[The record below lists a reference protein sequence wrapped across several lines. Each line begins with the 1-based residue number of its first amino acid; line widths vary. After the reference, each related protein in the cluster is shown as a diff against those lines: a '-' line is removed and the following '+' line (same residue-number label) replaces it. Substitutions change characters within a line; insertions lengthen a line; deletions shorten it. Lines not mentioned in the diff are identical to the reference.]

1 MITQQRVGPTLL
13 ILLFAGLY
21 GCAWETPVSAES
33 AVAAPAVGADSG
45 TAGRAAQFALW
56 QQGAPYRYGGASP
69 AGFDCSGLVH
79 YAFGLAGKA
88 VPRTTADLHRRATPV
103 QRSALEAGD
112 LVFFSI
118 DGKLGHVGIYLDRG
132 RFVHAPRTGRT
143 VSVESLES
151 GFYERAFIGGGR
163 LP

>member
-1 MITQQRVGPTLL
+1 MITQLRLGPTLL
-13 ILLFAGLY
+13 MCLLAGLY
-21 GCAWETPVSAES
+21 GCAWETPPVAHE
-33 AVAAPAVGADSG
+33 APAAVVAATD
-45 TAGRAAQFALW
+45 TASRAARFALR
-56 QQGAPYRYGGASP
+56 QEGAPYRYGGASP

-103 QRSALEAGD
+103 QRSALETGD
-112 LVFFSI
+112 LVFFNI
-118 DGKLGHVGIYLDRG
+118 DGKVSHVGIYLDRG

-151 GFYERAFIGGGR
+151 GFYRRAFLGGGR